1 MLDLLTG
8 FVAELRAAGIPVSL
22 TEHLDAAEAM
32 RHIPLEDREGLKYA
46 LGASLVKSSTHWRA
60 YETTFEIYFS
70 LRGPEYRIGDTE
82 PDADADADESEE
94 NEAARLA
101 GRGTGKGQG
110 RGGGGGQ
117 EGMTSEELAE
127 LLYKALL
134 GSNSA
139 MIAAVARHA
148 VARYAGMEPGRPV
161 GGTYYLYRTLRNL
174 DLDGILNRLL
184 DDARAGST
192 SPPPVGVTG
201 TEPDGDPGGQVTFT
215 ALEERLLRDEF
226 QSRIDQLRREIEN
239 EIRRR
244 LVADRGSEA
253 LAKSLRKPLPEDVDV
268 MHATREEMV
277 LLRKALQPLS
287 RKLAVRL
294 ARKRRHGRKGPL
306 DFRSTVRHSLSTGGV
321 PLDPKFRYPRPA
333 KPEIVVIADIS
344 GSVASFAR
352 FTLHLVHA
360 ISSQFSKVR
369 SFVFIDGIDEV
380 TRFFEHADDPADA
393 VHRINTEADVIWVDG
408 HSDYGH
414 ALTVF
419 WERWGEEIN
428 PRTSVL
434 LLGDARE
441 QLPRLPGLGGQGTP
455 GSGPPRLLAEP
466 RASGLLEFRG
476 LDRRRV
482 RRPLRQCHRVPYL
495 AAARAIRRGTGLMVE
510 GAGGGFEGL
519 VAAPPARR
527 SAVADAGADVHAPT
541 TAPPAGIRT
550 VAATRPSITTRL
562 VLVRHGEAE
571 CNVSGICGGIKGCT
585 GLTAEG
591 VRQVKALGERL
602 AMTGELAGADALY
615 ASLLPRAIE
624 TAEIVGAGPRIHQP
638 GRDLRP
644 TPDHRYRVRTL

>member
-1 MLDLLTG
+1 VLDLLTG

-82 PDADADADESEE
+82 LDADADEDESDESQ
-94 NEAARLA
+94 AARLA

-134 GSNSA
+134 GSNDA

-174 DLDGILNRLL
+174 DLDGILDRLL
-184 DDARAGST
+184 ADARAGST
-192 SPPPVGVTG
+192 SPPALGVPG
-201 TEPDGDPGGQVTFT
+201 TESDGDPGGQVTFT

-434 LLGDARE
+434 LLGDARNNYHASQAWVVKE
-441 QLPRLPGLGGQGTP
+441 LQD
-455 GSGPPRLLAEP
+455 
-466 RASGLLEFRG
+466 RA
-476 LDRRRV
+476 RRV
-482 RRPLRQCHRVPYL
+482 YWLNPEPQAYWNSGDSIVGEYGVHCDSVIECRTLRQL
-495 AAARAIRRGTGLMVE
+495 
-510 GAGGGFEGL
+510 
-519 VAAPPARR
+519 
-527 SAVADAGADVHAPT
+527 
-541 TAPPAGIRT
+541 
-550 VAATRPSITTRL
+550 
-562 VLVRHGEAE
+562 
-571 CNVSGICGGIKGCT
+571 
-585 GLTAEG
+585 
-591 VRQVKALGERL
+591 ERFV
-602 AMTGELAGADALY
+602 GELA
-615 ASLLPRAIE
+615 
-624 TAEIVGAGPRIHQP
+624 
-638 GRDLRP
+638 
-644 TPDHRYRVRTL
+644 